1 MKALPASTG
10 RTQSGKDGNITVV
23 VNKVA
28 GNRVTIG
35 IEAPDYVQ
43 IVRGE
48 LEPAN
53 GAFSHLPSSKKP
65 RAEVSSRNVDPRTDT
80 APLRLAK

>member
-1 MKALPASTG
+1 MLVLSRKVGERLVI
-10 RTQSGKDGNITVV
+10 DGNITVV
-23 VNKVA
+23 VTKVA

-35 IEAPDYVQ
+35 IEAPDIVR

-48 LEPAN
+48 LEAFH

-65 RAEVSSRNVDPRTDT
+65 RAEVNARNINSRADT